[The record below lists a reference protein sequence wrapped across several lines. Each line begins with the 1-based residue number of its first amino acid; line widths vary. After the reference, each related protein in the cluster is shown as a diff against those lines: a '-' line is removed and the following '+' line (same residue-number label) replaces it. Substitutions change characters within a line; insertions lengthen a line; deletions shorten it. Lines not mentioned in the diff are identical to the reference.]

1 LYNNSEE
8 MREAERFDSHVVVT
22 AAQAEEDTWMESS
35 DEGLFYKVPR
45 RIISFIEG
53 CYPSRV

>member
-1 LYNNSEE
+1 